1 MNLYQLS
8 NIVIEIIYHHIF
20 NGTRPP
26 FHKSIRS
33 LFELE
38 QYFQYRNDKGKREKR
53 QDRRQNIE
61 KDIEGK
67 VIFIGGHKSPEYG
80 KKIFHASHIE
90 PGQNRAVYGCKDNT
104 NTKIAETG
112 A

>member
-1 MNLYQLS
+1 M
-8 NIVIEIIYHHIF
+8 
-20 NGTRPP
+20 
-26 FHKSIRS
+26 
-33 LFELE
+33 
-38 QYFQYRNDKGKREKR
+38 R

-112 A
+112 AQKVSNRPDKEHFSEE

>member
-1 MNLYQLS
+1 MEPDPHS
-8 NIVIEIIYHHIF
+8 I
-20 NGTRPP
+20 
-26 FHKSIRS
+26 KSIRS

-80 KKIFHASHIE
+80 KKSFMLHILSPE
-90 PGQNRAVYGCKDNT
+90 RTEQFTAA
-104 NTKIAETG
+104 KITQIQR
-112 A
+112 